1 MMKDFDLDY
10 YELYAD
16 VAVNYNLINDMFKI
30 IKPKVIIPLEYH
42 PIEDV
47 DIYNIRNLRENE
59 IIEL

>member
-10 YELYAD
+10 YELYA
-16 VAVNYNLINDMFKI
+16 VGAVNYNLINDMFKI
-30 IKPKVIIPLEYH
+30 IKPKVIIPFEYH